1 MLINA
6 VKTKLAYSI
15 LPQASPAYAFG
26 VQALR
31 TREIGDVFL
40 EDSVQTGEVG
50 SLQLPNKLSPAQQT
64 GHSWG
69 QPGGL
74 PGGGVQMKTLIR
86 QNAGDG
92 TTRGACSP
100 EGKKAKAPQKPATR
114 LGSRDALLTTPY
126 PGLHPAGWIEQKPTS
141 SNPQGLVIPTDHP
154 SHLQVPLSPLSP
166 EWPSRPRLSP
176 ASSGHM
182 LPGWGTEAWGRDPSQ
197 AAPTFFQ
204 TKCTQTG
211 S

>member
-31 TREIGDVFL
+31 TQEIGDVFL
-40 EDSVQTGEVG
+40 EDSVQTWEVG
-50 SLQLPNKLSPAQQT
+50 SLQPPNKVSPAQQT

-74 PGGGVQMKTLIR
+74 PGGGVQVATLIR

-100 EGKKAKAPQKPATR
+100 EGKKVKAPRKPAIQWG
-114 LGSRDALLTTPY
+114 LRDAPLATPY
-126 PGLHPAGWIEQKPTS
+126 PGLHPAGWTEQKPTS

-154 SHLQVPLSPLSP
+154 SHLQVPLGLLSP
-166 EWPSRPRLSP
+166 E
-176 ASSGHM
+176 
-182 LPGWGTEAWGRDPSQ
+182 
-197 AAPTFFQ
+197 
-204 TKCTQTG
+204 
-211 S
+211 